1 MSPMW
6 KWRRKRPQQSRPAQ
20 QFTGNVSND
29 DKIIANLTRRNGTRN
44 LLILCPDGQSYM
56 FPNDHPNFD
65 KAVALAIDSENPPL
79 DSESYRKLFDVEES
93 VRDLFGLI
101 TDRVRVAQ
109 GVVYFDEKEV
119 HNAVTEQII
128 AFMDSGR
135 QDFAPLA
142 KFMEQL
148 SENPNERSR
157 DSLFEW
163 LEKQQLAIDDE
174 GHVIG
179 FKGVD
184 RNYKPSRV
192 GPGIVDGVPVDESKG
207 EKIVYNPGSIV
218 SIPRDRVDESLSHCS
233 IGLHIGTRSFADRF
247 QSGYGQG
254 NGGKTVEVRF
264 SPRDVVS
271 VDKSNREKIR
281 VCRLRVVGDAPPAE
295 HFEKALRVGV

>member
-1 MSPMW
+1 MW
-6 KWRRKRPQQSRPAQ
+6 KWPRRKRQEQSSRSG
-20 QFTGNVSND
+20 FTGATSGD
-29 DKIIANLTRRNGTRN
+29 DKVIVNLTRRNGTKT
-44 LLILCPDGQSYM
+44 LLVLCPDGQSFM
-56 FPNDHPNFD
+56 FPNDHPSFA
-65 KAVALAIDSENPPL
+65 KAVQVAIESENPPT
-79 DSESYRKLFDVEES
+79 DSESYRKLWDVEES

-119 HNAVTEQII
+119 HNAVTEQILS
-128 AFMDSGR
+128 FMESGR
-135 QDFAPLA
+135 SDFAPLA

-163 LEKQQLAIDDE
+163 LERQQLAIDDE

-179 FKGVD
+179 FKGVS
-184 RNYKPSRV
+184 REYKPSRV

-207 EKIVYNPGSIV
+207 EKIVYKPGTIV
-218 SIPRDRVDESLSHCS
+218 SIPRDKVDESLSHCS
-233 IGLHIGTRSFADRF
+233 IGLHIGTRSFADAF
-247 QSGYGQG
+247 QSGYGAK